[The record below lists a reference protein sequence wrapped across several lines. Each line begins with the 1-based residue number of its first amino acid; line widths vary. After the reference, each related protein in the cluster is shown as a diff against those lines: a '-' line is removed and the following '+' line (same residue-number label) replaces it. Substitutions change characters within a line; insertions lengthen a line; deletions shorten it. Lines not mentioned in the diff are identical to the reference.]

1 MLMANMKNF
10 FMFQIINIE
19 NKIKQTLTMQGSQV
33 FKIAV
38 NTLDKIVD
46 EALDSE

>member
-1 MLMANMKNF
+1 
-10 FMFQIINIE
+10 
-19 NKIKQTLTMQGSQV
+19 MQGSQV

-46 EALDSE
+46 EALIANQLKKEDIDWLVPIRQIFEFLKLLQKN